1 MEGVQHRR
9 VQLQGLAGRRAQR
22 DGRGVPHQP
31 VGVLAGHV
39 ERDGEEP
46 GPVALDAEGL
56 DPFAAPRELQVVRR
70 EADGARHVRLGGAP
84 AAERRRFEL
93 HQEVQGLAH
102 LHGDGLA
109 PLLLDRVQHL
119 VRPDRD
125 VHVLHHRRP
134 RLLRLP
140 LVARRPAGLPRVVRR
155 DPPGR
160 GQQQRAQQRGR
171 RRQHRGQQV
180 QPPPGHPAPPPPGV
194 SGGAGARHRGPPPPR
209 ARPRAF
215 CLQEGPRTE
224 PIGAAPRPA
233 FPPPPA
239 GACLGRPHTPDGRR
253 DGPIRRPSKRPSIGI
268 PLDTPR
274 RGAYN
279 AAARIPR
286 RGGGCREGRPA
297 GSRRCRTGTSRR
309 AARRGSPP
317 RRSSWPSSGEP
328 PRPPPG
334 LAPPRRPPP
343 SGRSAAAGGRGPPTP
358 GSRPG

>member
-9 VQLQGLAGRRAQR
+9 VQLQGLAGRCAQR

-56 DPFAAPRELQVVRR
+56 DPLAAPRELQVVRR

-194 SGGAGARHRGPPPPR
+194 SGGAGARHRGP
-209 ARPRAF
+209 
-215 CLQEGPRTE
+215 L
-224 PIGAAPRPA
+224 PA
-233 FPPPPA
+233 
-239 GACLGRPHTPDGRR
+239 
-253 DGPIRRPSKRPSIGI
+253 
-268 PLDTPR
+268 
-274 RGAYN
+274 
-279 AAARIPR
+279 
-286 RGGGCREGRPA
+286 A
-297 GSRRCRTGTSRR
+297 GSPSRLLSARRASDRADRRR
-309 AARRGSPP
+309 AAPGFPPSSCRGLPGTSTHTGWEAGRPDPAPIQAPIRPPGRPLHTAPRRLQRGGEGSPP
-317 RRSSWPSSGEP
+317 W
-328 PRPPPG
+328 
-334 LAPPRRPPP
+334 
-343 SGRSAAAGGRGPPTP
+343 GRL
-358 GSRPG
+358 